1 MPSARQR
8 RRGLLSTDGP
18 LRQSGHPASARG
30 RTEQGS
36 SATAAQRSGWARSGT
51 RPSPRCRAPR
61 RRRARRRR
69 RRRATSPGTR
79 RARARS
85 LEDVLVR
92 VLPVGD
98 QRRIDLPAA
107 AKVETPVGDGRAHE
121 RERTLVEVAALGG
134 AGKLTSRRARVASR
148 RAPRSCLERDAA
160 ELDRLLHGRC
170 AVVSGGD
177 NMAVDVDERHACGHG
192 SRGLTSRDAPRSA
205 TERVGKEAVAAELR
219 LRGSDANALRR
230 STREPDVI
238 DSSLP

>member
-1 MPSARQR
+1 MNPCASDATTDTTPSSSNRHAVR
-8 RRGLLSTDGP
+8 SAAAPWSPVNDGP

-51 RPSPRCRAPR
+51 RPAPLDA
-61 RRRARRRR
+61 ARRVGDERDGAVDVEPPAR
-69 RRRATSPGTR
+69 ELDEH
-79 RARARS
+79 RARS

-134 AGKLTSRRARVASR
+134 AGKLTPVGVRVWRREEH
-148 RAPRSCLERDAA
+148 PRSCLERDAA

-177 NMAVDVDERHACGHG
+177 NMAVDVDEPTHAATVAAASH
-192 SRGLTSRDAPRSA
+192 RAMRARAA
-205 TERVGKEAVAAELR
+205 TERVE
-219 LRGSDANALRR
+219 
-230 STREPDVI
+230 
-238 DSSLP
+238 